1 MSNHVSVIRVMRIR
15 LTICLVCLAALAA
28 TSAPVNFYSVNNLFG
43 ISMRVTNS
51 ICKDENG
58 FIWASSK
65 TGILRLT
72 DDDYRIYQLPFETT
86 GAISVK
92 LAYRHGKLFAY
103 TNNGQVFSYHPQLDK
118 FGMVLNLAQF
128 IGNSHF
134 DVYNLLIDPAGG
146 LWFALDI
153 GLYKFHDG
161 QLTLV
166 GEISRERYG
175 ITWYN
180 DQQILVARPG
190 GILLFDVNGQKRKE
204 VCRYTGNRPL
214 SVSSLF
220 YDQVYRHLWMGT
232 LSNGLFCYD
241 FESATL
247 LQPLEEVIPHQP
259 VLALAENSDSTIL
272 AGIDGQGIWELEKS
286 SKGLLSVFKDD
297 DENPFS
303 LRGNGVYDIFCE
315 PGKRV
320 WIATI
325 SGGVSFYNLAS
336 PVVDQFVHHAND
348 PGSLVNNDVNA
359 ILEDRDG
366 KIWIATNNGISCRD
380 VKNDRW
386 SSFYHNKLEQAQVFL
401 ALAEDGHGHVWAG
414 SYSSGFYLLDQK
426 TGKEVAHYCRCDQ
439 MPAMSNFI
447 FDFLRDSDGDMWI
460 GGVNGDF
467 LCYSFRDNQFRTYSE
482 EPVSSFAELAPGE
495 ILLGFSYGVSLLNK
509 KSGELKNLLTGVVV
523 QDILVDG
530 EVIWL
535 CTSGEGLLEYDY
547 KGGSMEKYDTKSGLP
562 SNFVNSI
569 LSDGRYLW
577 LGTENGLCRF
587 NPADKSTSTFQSIFP
602 LSSVSF
608 NKSAA
613 ALLKSGRMAWGTNYG
628 LVVFDPES
636 LREIPASG
644 RIFFQDLTISGRS
657 VREIPAF
664 GLDRPVDSLQSVKL
678 KYFQNTISLE
688 VLPLGVPP
696 GATFS
701 WLLEGF
707 DKDWNRPSH
716 NRTIT
721 YTNLPSDRY
730 TLHIKMMDNS
740 MSHILSDRSL
750 DLRLIP
756 PVWRRSWFWALVLA
770 FVLGIVLLYL
780 LLYIN
785 GLKQKHTEEKVR
797 FFTQTAH
804 DFRTSLTLIKAPVEE
819 LGRETHLSDA
829 GRYYL
834 QVARKQVSQLTSMV
848 TQLMD
853 FQKADIGKENLVLT
867 ETDVVRLVSGRIM
880 MFKALAESRN
890 IALGFHADCD
900 HCVTAVDETK
910 LEKVVDNLVSNAIKY
925 SNSGTCVQI
934 DMKCGK
940 KSWTLLVRDQGIGM
954 DKKALRHLFREFYR
968 GENAMNARVPGSG
981 LGLLLVKKYVTL
993 HGGEVSCESHEN
1005 GGSTFKI
1012 NIPIREVPE
1021 STHALRDYSEHPPS
1035 EHLPSEHPTS
1045 GTEPA
1050 VQEQKGAM
1058 RNVQDKTGLF
1068 PSDHYAPGNGQFE
1081 HERAVN
1087 EHAVNER
1094 AVPDCVSE
1102 LLSGDALPSDAGTS
1116 RSDLA
1121 AKPSLVKEGASAR
1134 DMKVF
1139 IVEDHEDLLNFM
1151 ETALESEFMVSV
1163 ARDGE
1168 EAWKT
1173 IYKQLPDLVVSDV
1186 VMPRMNGFEHCRQM
1200 KSTWE
1205 TSHIPVILLTA
1216 LTDPKDQLQGLGL
1229 GADDYLTKPFDM
1241 NLLIQRIK
1249 TLIQNRG
1256 LVREKALKLLVQND
1270 PAPLMENEHNEKFV
1284 RRIME
1289 VAKDH
1294 LSDGAFDKE
1303 GFAMAMN
1310 VSSSLLYKKMKAL
1323 TGLSP
1328 TDFMKT
1334 IRLQHACELLQSH
1347 HYSVTDVSEMCG
1359 FSSVGYF
1366 STVFK
1371 KHFKK
1376 SPSDLLDH

>member
-1 MSNHVSVIRVMRIR
+1 MRIR
-15 LTICLVCLAALAA
+15 LTICLVVLAALAA
-28 TSAPVNFYSVNNLFG
+28 TSVPVNFYSVNNLFG

-58 FIWASSK
+58 FVWASSK

-86 GAISVK
+86 GAIIVK
-92 LAYRHGKLFAY
+92 LAYRNGGLFAY
-103 TNNGQVFSYHPQLDK
+103 TNNGQVFRYDPLLDK
-118 FGMVLNLAQF
+118 FGLVLNLAHFLGSQL
-128 IGNSHF
+128 F
-134 DVYNLLIDPAGG
+134 DVYHLLIDPEGD

-153 GLYKFHDG
+153 GLYKYHNGEFS
-161 QLTLV
+161 LV

-175 ITWYN
+175 ITWY
-180 DQQILVARPG
+180 DDHQILVARVG
-190 GILLFDVNGQKRKE
+190 GILLFDVKGQKRKE
-204 VCRYTGNRPL
+204 VHRFNGPGPL
-214 SVSSLF
+214 SVYSLL
-220 YDQVYRHLWMGT
+220 YDQVHRHLWMGT

-241 FESATL
+241 FNDATL
-247 LQPLEEVIPHQP
+247 HHPLQGVFPHQP

-286 SKGLLSVFKDD
+286 SRRLLSVFKDD

-336 PVVDQFVHHAND
+336 PVVDQYVHHAND

-366 KIWIATNNGISCRD
+366 KIWMATNNGISCRD
-380 VKNDRW
+380 VRNNRW
-386 SSFYHNKLEQAQVFL
+386 SSYYHNKLEQAQVFL
-401 ALAEDGHGHVWAG
+401 ALAEDGHGHIWAG

-426 TGKEVAHYCRCDQ
+426 TGQEVAHYCRGDQ

-447 FDFLRDSDGDMWI
+447 FDFLQDSEGDMWI

-467 LCYSFRDNQFRTYSE
+467 LCYSVRDNQFRTFSE

-495 ILLGFSYGVSLLNK
+495 ILLGFSYGLSLLNK

-535 CTSGEGLLEYDY
+535 CTSGEGLLEYNS
-547 KGGSMEKYDTKSGLP
+547 KSGSIQKYDAKSGLP

-587 NPADKSTSTFQSIFP
+587 NPADKSTNSFQSIFP
-602 LSSVSF
+602 ISSVSF

-613 ALLKSGRMAWGTNYG
+613 ALLRNGRMAWGTNYG
-628 LVVFDPES
+628 MVVFDPES

-657 VREIPAF
+657 VREIQAF
-664 GLDRPVDSLQSVKL
+664 GLDRPVDSLQSIRL

-707 DKDWNRPSH
+707 DKDWNRPSN

-721 YTNLPSDRY
+721 YTNLPSDHY

-740 MSHILSDRSL
+740 MTHILSDRSL

-756 PVWRRSWFWALVLA
+756 PVWRRSWFWVLVLA
-770 FVLGIVLLYL
+770 IILGIVLLYL

-797 FFTQTAH
+797 FFTNTAH

-819 LGRETHLSDA
+819 LGRETQLTDK

-834 QVARKQVSQLTSMV
+834 QIAQNQIRQLTSVV

-853 FQKADIGKENLVLT
+853 FQKADIGKENLGLSG
-867 ETDVVRLVSGRIM
+867 TDVVRLVAGRIL
-880 MFKALAESRN
+880 MFKSLAESKN

-900 HCVTAVDETK
+900 HCLTAVDEPK
-910 LEKVVDNLVSNAIKY
+910 MEKVIDNLVSNAIKY

-934 DMKCGK
+934 DLKCGK
-940 KSWTLLVRDQGIGM
+940 KQWTLLVRDQGIGM
-954 DKKALRHLFREFYR
+954 GKKAQRQLFREFYR
-968 GENAMNARVPGSG
+968 GENAVNARVPGSG

-993 HGGEVSCESHEN
+993 HGGDISCESREN
-1005 GGSTFKI
+1005 GGSTFRI
-1012 NIPIREVPE
+1012 NIPLREVPE
-1021 STHALRDYSEHPPS
+1021 RTPTMADPS
-1035 EHLPSEHPTS
+1035 ELQPTRHEQ
-1045 GTEPA
+1045 TVHEPA
-1050 VQEQKGAM
+1050 V
-1058 RNVQDKTGLF
+1058 
-1068 PSDHYAPGNGQFE
+1068 PGHDTQ
-1081 HERAVN
+1081 
-1087 EHAVNER
+1087 
-1094 AVPDCVSE
+1094 
-1102 LLSGDALPSDAGTS
+1102 LLSGDVLPSNTGPSGFDA
-1116 RSDLA
+1116 A
-1121 AKPSLVKEGASAR
+1121 AQSFPVREGAAAR
-1134 DMKVF
+1134 EMKVF
-1139 IVEDHEDLLNFM
+1139 LVEDHEDLLNFM
-1151 ETALESEFMVSV
+1151 ETALEGEFMISV

-1168 EAWKT
+1168 EAWEN
-1173 IYKQLPDLVVSDV
+1173 IRRQLPDLVVSDV
-1186 VMPRMNGFEHCRQM
+1186 VMPRMNGFDLCRQM

-1216 LTDPKDQLQGLGL
+1216 LTDKKDQLQGLGL

-1249 TLIQNRG
+1249 TLIQNRE
-1256 LVREKALKLLVQND
+1256 LIREKTLKLMVQND
-1270 PAPLMENEHNEKFV
+1270 PAPLMDNEHNDKFV
-1284 RRIME
+1284 RKILE
-1289 VAKDH
+1289 VAKTH
-1294 LSDGAFDKE
+1294 LSDDSFDKE
-1303 GFAMAMN
+1303 EFAMAMN

-1323 TGLSP
+1323 TGMSP

-1334 IRLQHACELLQSH
+1334 IRLQHASELLQSRK
-1347 HYSVTDVSEMCG
+1347 YSVTEVSEMCG